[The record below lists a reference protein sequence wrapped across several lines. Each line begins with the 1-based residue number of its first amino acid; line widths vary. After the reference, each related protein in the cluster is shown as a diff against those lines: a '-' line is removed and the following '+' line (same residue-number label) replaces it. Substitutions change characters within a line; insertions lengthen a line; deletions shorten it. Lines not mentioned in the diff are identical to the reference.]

1 MSDTSRRATKAV
13 IPAAGN
19 ATRFLPVTKAVPK
32 ELLPIVDKPVLE
44 YIVEE
49 AAAAGADDVLLVTAR
64 GKDSMVDYFDARL
77 DLEAALEE
85 KGKDAALEAV
95 KAPER
100 IAEIHTVRQG
110 GALGLGHAVGRAA
123 AHVGD
128 EPFAVL
134 LGDEFCHLD
143 DKLLPRMIDLQARTG
158 GIVLALMEVPREE
171 VSRYGV
177 ASIET
182 TDTDD
187 VVEVTGMV
195 EKPDV
200 DQAPSNLILI
210 GRYVLPGSIFPVL
223 HATPP
228 GRGGEIQLTDA
239 MDTMRGKGTPVHGV
253 VFRGRRYDTGQP
265 VEYLQTLVELASER
279 DDLPG
284 FNAWLREFSATL
296 D

>member
-1 MSDTSRRATKAV
+1 MSDTSRRAVKAV

-32 ELLPIVDKPVLE
+32 ELLPLVDKPVLE

-49 AAAAGADDVLLVTAR
+49 TAAAGTDDVLLVTAR
-64 GKDSMVDYFDARL
+64 GKDAMVDYFDTRA
-77 DLEAALEE
+77 DLESALEA
-85 KGKDAALEAV
+85 KGKDDALAAV
-95 KAPER
+95 RAPER
-100 IAEIHTVRQG
+100 LARIHAVRQG
-110 GALGLGHAVGRAA
+110 RALGLGHAVGRAA

-134 LGDEFCHLD
+134 LGDEFYD
-143 DKLLPRMIDLQARTG
+143 IEDRLLPRMIDLQAETG

-171 VSRYGV
+171 VVRYGV
-177 ASIET
+177 ASIR
-182 TDTDD
+182 DTDDAD

-195 EKPDV
+195 EKPDI

-223 HATPP
+223 DATRP
-228 GRGGEIQLTDA
+228 GSGGEIQLTDA
-239 MDTMRGKGTPVHGV
+239 MDTMRANGTPVHGV
-253 VFRGRRYDTGQP
+253 VLRGRRYDTGEP
-265 VEYLQTLVELASER
+265 TAYVQTLVELATER

>member
-1 MSDTSRRATKAV
+1 MSETSRRATKAV

-19 ATRFLPVTKAVPK
+19 ATRFLPVTKSVPK
-32 ELLPIVDKPVLE
+32 ELLPIVDKPVLQ

-49 AAAAGADDVLLVTAR
+49 AAEAGADDVLLVTAR
-64 GKDSMVDYFDARL
+64 GKDSMVDYFDSRF
-77 DLEAALEE
+77 DLEEALAA
-85 KGKDAALEAV
+85 KGKDDALESIR
-95 KAPER
+95 APER
-100 IAEIHTVRQG
+100 TAEIHAVRQG
-110 GALGLGHAVGRAA
+110 GALGLGHAVGRGA

-143 DKLLPRMIDLQARTG
+143 DKLLPRMIELQAETG
-158 GIVLALMEVPREE
+158 GIVLALMEVPRED
-171 VSRYGV
+171 VSRWGI
-177 ASIET
+177 ASVDA
-182 TDTDD
+182 TDDDD

-195 EKPDV
+195 EKPAV
-200 DQAPSNLILI
+200 DQAPSNLSLI

-223 HATPP
+223 HDTPP

-239 MDTMRGKGTPVHGV
+239 MDTMRAKGTPVHGV
-253 VFRGRRYDTGQP
+253 IFRGRRYDTGEP
-265 VEYLQTLVELASER
+265 AAYLQTIVELASER

-284 FNAWLREFSATL
+284 FNAWLREFGATL